1 MLSLASL
8 LNPDPSRAPLPTS
21 RPALCSPVPQAIS
34 LADESVQ
41 TAQDISRSNMDKESK
56 GLGKSRARGVVNF
69 YPFEDLDEASLQ
81 HIRQFR
87 VQPFGTIRDSSRRIP
102 YNSGKKDF
110 YQKTGRES
118 FEVFHYDFRLPDEE
132 TVYTVMWDYT
142 VGLVRMTPFFKCC
155 RYSKTTPAKM
165 LNQNPGLRDIT
176 HSITGGAIKAQGYWM
191 PFACAKAVCATFCY
205 NISGALIPIFGPGF
219 PSECVT
225 PDIPNYARMVIDPA
239 IISASTREAD
249 RFHHMYTT
257 RSSPPTPRLS
267 GSISPLPPRR
277 HHRMADSYDYSADDE
292 FHRRFRKGMFVDSP
306 YGTGTDTDVDMY
318 LGPEIRGRYG
328 YAAMPPARSTG
339 MPPSMAVP
347 RSTDTH
353 SPVWAPVVVTQQPPP
368 PQHIPNH
375 FGEEISSATSSP
387 RGTPNP
393 WLTAIPR
400 LPSHYDGCHLQ
411 YNHPR
416 PPPPMLQDPPVFAA
430 PARRRHRPGK
440 RNFGHA
446 NVDDEYDAGE
456 SQYES
461 SPGGHGARDEGE
473 EYGETIA
480 SQSPNGVETRSNR
493 PEAEKDAALM
503 LMNLRVRGPSWDKES
518 RDGMIGSPDGMEPSP
533 QLPPLAEAAA
543 SGESHRVKR
552 RRATLV

>member
-21 RPALCSPVPQAIS
+21 RPALDPPVPQAIS
-34 LADESVQ
+34 LAYESAQ
-41 TAQDISRSNMDKESK
+41 TTEDIGRSNMAKESK

-81 HIRQFR
+81 QIRKFR
-87 VQPFGTIRDSSRRIP
+87 VQPFGSILESSRRIP

-118 FEVFHYDFRLPDEE
+118 FEVFHYDFRLPDDE

-205 NISGALIPIFGPGF
+205 KISGALIPIFGPSF
-219 PSECVT
+219 PSECIT
-225 PDIPNYARMVIDPA
+225 PDSPFYARMVISQD
-239 IISASTREAD
+239 IIDTSTREAD
-249 RFHHMYTT
+249 RFHKVYTAH
-257 RSSPPTPRLS
+257 SFSPTPRLT

-292 FHRRFRKGMFVDSP
+292 FHRRLGRGMFVDSP

-318 LGPEIRGRYG
+318 PRAEIRGRYG
-328 YAAMPPARSTG
+328 YAGMPPARSTG
-339 MPPSMAVP
+339 VPPTMAIP
-347 RSTDTH
+347 RSAAAHT
-353 SPVWAPVVVTQQPPP
+353 PAWAPVVVTQQPPP
-368 PQHIPNH
+368 LQRIPNH
-375 FGEEISSATSSP
+375 FGGEISSAASSP

-400 LPSHYDGCHLQ
+400 LPPRHDGCHPQ

-416 PPPPMLQDPPVFAA
+416 PAPPALQDAPGFSG

-440 RNFGHA
+440 RDFGHI
-446 NVDDEYDAGE
+446 NVDDEYDASE

-461 SPGGHGARDEGE
+461 SPRGHGGRDERDDC
-473 EYGETIA
+473 GETMA
-480 SQSPNGVETRSNR
+480 SQSPIGLDARSNR

-518 RDGMIGSPDGMEPSP
+518 RDGLVSSPDVMESPP
-533 QLPPLAEAAA
+533 QLPPLAE
-543 SGESHRVKR
+543 GVTTDESHRAKR
-552 RRATLV
+552 RRAMLV